1 MDQATQP
8 THDNQPAKSL
18 PEHPLIELPIPPSQ
32 PFNNRDDLATYLD
45 SFALQHGYSI
55 SCGRSHPGTLTFWC
69 RRSGFPAH
77 TNKTDRPVK
86 SVKIGCPFEIIAT
99 KTGDDKDSNS
109 WFFAP
114 SCTKHN
120 HQPDPDIKPRN
131 RKTPASKDI
140 KPKKTS
146 NTKESK
152 VEINPADLISTQ
164 DLQISTASQPP
175 ISTTTA
181 TTHSAPSNVIPR
193 VNPSVPLA
201 LNKISER
208 LQIICSTINQLSS
221 HSQLEILDTF
231 EQILVSRHPS
241 THSRLFLLPPHLPTT
256 VSNIPDASKSPNQ
269 PLSFHDILQSIHN
282 PSMSMEPDD
291 TNTNNVKHNTS
302 NVVLQSDLPPR
313 DRITVDQ
320 PLPTLATAEHLIT
333 RPLPELPKSM
343 LTPSPNCHQSNDSN
357 GSSNHHLHSNE
368 STHWDNDS
376 NFSHPDID
384 KNLSAHSNI
393 NSNLSAHCNIDLKW
407 SGPPN
412 LDSNL
417 STHHDLDRLSSS
429 HHDLDRLSSS
439 GPNLDRPSSSHPD
452 LDSKL
457 STHHDLHSNM
467 TGDCD
472 LLPDINSNTAPQEDK
487 LQRSQAEGPVP
498 VIQNNITNT
507 KQIHNLESTQQLQVV
522 QKPAQVTRITRKRL
536 REMQSASISR
546 PQTRSKARQPPITK
560 P

>member
-8 THDNQPAKSL
+8 THDNQTAKSL
-18 PEHPLIELPIPPSQ
+18 PEQPLIELPIPPSQ
-32 PFNNRDDLATYLD
+32 TFNNRDDLATYLD

-99 KTGDDKDSNS
+99 KTGDDKDSNC

-131 RKTPASKDI
+131 RKPQASKDT

-146 NTKESK
+146 ITKETNF
-152 VEINPADLISTQ
+152 EINPAQLISTQ
-164 DLQISTASQPP
+164 DLQISTAPQPP
-175 ISTTTA
+175 LSTTTA
-181 TTHSAPSNVIPR
+181 TTHAAPSNVIPP
-193 VNPSVPLA
+193 VIASVPLA
-201 LNKISER
+201 LNKKISGR

-241 THSRLFLLPPHLPTT
+241 THSSLFLLPPHLPTT
-256 VSNIPDASKSPNQ
+256 VSNIPDDSKSPNQ
-269 PLSFHDILQSIHN
+269 PLSFHDILQSIHH
-282 PSMSMEPDD
+282 PSMCMEPDD
-291 TNTNNVKHNTS
+291 TNTNNVDQNTS
-302 NVVLQSDLPPR
+302 KVVLQSDLPPR
-313 DRITVDQ
+313 DSITDQ
-320 PLPTLATAEHLIT
+320 PLLTLPTAERLIT
-333 RPLPELPKSM
+333 KTLPELPKSM
-343 LTPSPNCHQSNDSN
+343 LTPSPNCLQSNDSN
-357 GSSNHHLHSNE
+357 CSANHPLHLNE
-368 STHWDNDS
+368 STNWYNNS

-384 KNLSAHSNI
+384 K
-393 NSNLSAHCNIDLKW
+393 NLSAHCNIDLKW

-412 LDSNL
+412 LESNLAAHPHKNSNL
-417 STHHDLDRLSSS
+417 STPSDLDPNSSS
-429 HHDLDRLSSS
+429 HHNLDPNSSS
-439 GPNLDRPSSSHPD
+439 RPNLDPNSSSHPNLDRPSSSNLDLQRPSSSKHD
-452 LDSKL
+452 LDQPSSSRPNL
-457 STHHDLHSNM
+457 DRPSSSNHDLHSNL

-472 LLPDINSNTAPQEDK
+472 D
-487 LQRSQAEGPVP
+487 
-498 VIQNNITNT
+498 
-507 KQIHNLESTQQLQVV
+507 LESTQQLQVV

-536 REMQSASISR
+536 REMQSASTSR

-560 P
+560 R